1 MILRLDGV
9 RITVKYSRNQKTTR
23 QLQEEREER
32 ERLEFLAEMK
42 KGESKEKAENI
53 EEDSKPEKDISQ
65 EDLEGKILKITRK
78 KQEIDGTETVETIE
92 IKKPEVIEAYLKI
105 KVSILSFKGSAGC
118 SFGLLERFSGTR
130 HTFRELVLLF
140 GLTLRYFKY
149 SKTDKEAL
157 RRYLAE
163 NSDEEKEKEAE
174 KRKEKRRLQ
183 EYLR

>member
-1 MILRLDGV
+1 MEKRFSHCFRKLRIEKKS
-9 RITVKYSRNQKTTR
+9 RKYSIFRNQKTTR

-42 KGESKEKAENI
+42 KGESKEKSDVL

-105 KVSILSFKGSAGC
+105 KV
-118 SFGLLERFSGTR
+118 
-130 HTFRELVLLF
+130 
-140 GLTLRYFKY
+140 
-149 SKTDKEAL
+149 
-157 RRYLAE
+157 
-163 NSDEEKEKEAE
+163 
-174 KRKEKRRLQ
+174 
-183 EYLR
+183 

>member
-1 MILRLDGV
+1 MPCSRKLTKIFELIFFEIFSVDFFFRNF
-9 RITVKYSRNQKTTR
+9 RFENMFFRNQKTTR

-42 KGESKEKAENI
+42 KGESKEKSDVL

-105 KVSILSFKGSAGC
+105 KV
-118 SFGLLERFSGTR
+118 
-130 HTFRELVLLF
+130 
-140 GLTLRYFKY
+140 
-149 SKTDKEAL
+149 
-157 RRYLAE
+157 
-163 NSDEEKEKEAE
+163 
-174 KRKEKRRLQ
+174 
-183 EYLR
+183 

>member
-1 MILRLDGV
+1 MPCSRKFISIEKFLPKTSFWVILEKWFSHFFRKL
-9 RITVKYSRNQKTTR
+9 RIEKKSRKYSIFRNQKTTR

-42 KGESKEKAENI
+42 KGESKEKSDVL

-105 KVSILSFKGSAGC
+105 KV
-118 SFGLLERFSGTR
+118 
-130 HTFRELVLLF
+130 
-140 GLTLRYFKY
+140 
-149 SKTDKEAL
+149 
-157 RRYLAE
+157 
-163 NSDEEKEKEAE
+163 
-174 KRKEKRRLQ
+174 
-183 EYLR
+183 